1 MAEKI
6 LNTQKSIAGQKEG
19 AAGSS
24 GVREY
29 EVSTNV
35 ARDSNEVKRTR
46 MYVEKNDGT
55 NISGVI
61 IPHHTQIGL
70 SDPNFKSDLGVKG
83 RLQVDSDLIVN
94 GEILGSHHTL
104 EDGETDAFASIDS
117 RFVKVEV
124 SETVKGQVII
134 GLNIANAASTGQVLS
149 FDATTNRLKFIDV
162 VGGAVAFLFASSI
175 AQFTVSEASM
185 IGFAA
190 ANAFDPITNGTTVV
204 ATVGHA

>member
-55 NISGVI
+55 NISGV
-61 IPHHTQIGL
+61 L
-70 SDPNFKSDLGVKG
+70 
-83 RLQVDSDLIVN
+83 
-94 GEILGSHHTL
+94 
-104 EDGETDAFASIDS
+104 
-117 RFVKVEV
+117 
-124 SETVKGQVII
+124 
-134 GLNIANAASTGQVLS
+134 STGQVLS